1 MADKN
6 FRVKHGI
13 NIDTQRL
20 VDVNKNID
28 VGVTTS
34 AHLRVTG
41 VTTVGI
47 ISAVTNNA
55 RMGIVTF
62 QSIVAIE
69 SGAQTITIAPPS
81 QTAGFVSSYTLTLPN
96 KIGTDGQVLALGKNG
111 LLGFTTAG
119 LYENRFY
126 VSSANGDDTNDG
138 RSKPVKSLKRA
149 AQLASFRSFQIPG
162 GRYLDAGNLL
172 QSNKEFIK
180 EEVVAYVEFNYT
192 GITSSI
198 SYDRI
203 KCKRDVGYIVDAIS
217 YDISYGGNSK
227 SIEAGTAYWNAGA
240 SYIANETEQ
249 TIFAY
254 NYVKFLGQYVIN
266 NQTPPTLYQTSVG
279 QVFDFEVIQDPLN
292 VGQNRYR
299 DARNL
304 ILGNK
309 QELIDRSLAS
319 VAVGYPDGFYFPG
332 DTETNVRSRY
342 YDSYGLIQ
350 RNKQEIVDK
359 SLASIAIAYPDF
371 YFPGDPQTTN
381 RSRYY
386 DSYRLI
392 QQNRQTIVDY
402 AYSGIATA
410 YPAFVNPNPD
420 KCKRDIGYFVDAV
433 STDVFTGGNNYSRTF
448 TTFYF
453 NGVGIG
459 SLAGE
464 EQQTIYAFRYA
475 GQLMN
480 QALTNQLPVKDLTLT
495 VDPITGSN
503 TSSASC
509 ANVQSTVSSLV
520 GIVTAAIGVGTTSS
534 LPTENLGYY
543 NLSVGIGST
552 VTAGGT
558 KCARDLGYFVD
569 AISLDTFTG
578 GNNYSRNFVFQYVNA
593 GITNSLSGEEPQS
606 IYAFRSA
613 GDYMKKAITNQL
625 NNQVLSITADPVT
638 GFNTSPSSCSN
649 VQSTISTLVG
659 IVTTIV
665 GSGSTAGITTA
676 NLGYFVVNSTDN
688 VGSNVGVGS
697 TNVKGGRKCARDL
710 GYIIDAVAQDI
721 NYGTNQHII
730 YATKKYFDGA
740 GVALTTGLF
749 GEEVQSVLA
758 FNTLRDFSKKAINNQ
773 LYYRDLTILADPV
786 TGVNTDPSNCANVQS
801 EIGTLVG
808 ILTGAILTGN
818 LSSIPAENL
827 GTADCADVRTALAS
841 NVGVITSII
850 GIGTTANIILNLPS
864 TRSKPIAIF
873 VEAGEYEEDN
883 PILLYEDVAVVGDN
897 LRNTIIRPSNAGVD
911 LFRVRNGCYVTNFAM
926 KDNIDQAGI
935 PKFTFNYAVAFDDP
949 ADSSVSRVG
958 YAVKTTQPIISRSP
972 YIQNCSILSFLGANG
987 ILVDGSKVQVPN
999 TTIIPEES
1007 ELPISGAQPEFGKSM
1022 VAATFTMVSFGGI
1035 GWRTINDGYAQVVSC
1050 FQIFCKYGSLTQSGG
1065 YLSIT
1070 NSATNFGLYAL
1081 RSTGYSRNSFVFDRG
1096 RIVATGT
1103 NGGYQTLTTVG
1114 LGRSDQNLYVMRFI
1128 NPAGSDTTSAFK
1140 PIVTRQE
1147 FTPNVGVNTSTDII
1161 TIVAHPFQNG
1171 DTVVYEGDENSSPAR
1186 VIDGLISNNQYYIG
1200 YIDSDNVQ
1208 LYEDSTLTRAVDLK
1222 SAPTGINTISKGN
1235 QEFIVRE
1242 ILDGHNVYQQ
1252 LTLDI
1257 PSGTPQFTA
1266 GREITQSVA
1275 GGTAVGYAV
1284 TCVGIGTTQAKLL
1297 VSVESSGLLRRNF
1310 AVTGVGGA
1318 GQIIDHAA
1326 PIPVGWGVTASVG
1339 ISTYWTILYTVDS
1352 TIPGNTVTGIGS
1364 LPIVYRV
1371 NFNRPS
1377 IINANSHAWEY
1388 SGSGI
1393 DYNALPQNGGKTV
1406 PSSEQVNEQG
1416 GRVFSTGTN
1425 ELGDFKIGSF
1435 ITAYN
1440 RTGNIIFNNK
1450 VTIGQLD
1457 SLRLSLSGGI
1467 VIEEFSTDPTL
1478 GDNEQGGAKNQRVST
1493 QLAVRS
1499 FLNDRLGDFIDKNV
1513 SANAVP
1519 SAIVQLNNSGQI
1531 NPDLIPPKAVSYY
1544 TTNVALGRTEFVNRI
1559 PAVNLIAG
1567 DTVVEPSAGYI
1578 LTNDLRGQFLVLS
1591 SSTANY
1597 NFPPGHR
1604 VSSTNSQGAAT
1615 GIVTTPTSVGYG
1627 STGLVK
1633 GVLQTVTISNAGSGY
1648 LSAGIYTGVSL
1659 DTTTG
1664 IGTSAAATIT
1674 VGAAGSVTRVDVS
1687 FGGRGFAVNDTL
1699 TVRNPVRIGGRTGG
1713 ADFSVIVQTVQTR
1726 LYLALDGSLKFTGST
1741 VIPDYIADASSVGVG
1756 TSLQSQYIHTFFPTD
1771 ISVGGEV
1778 DFANDRIIVGLGT
1791 TIADGDPLYYQTVGN
1806 VIGGLVNTSTY
1817 FAKRVG
1823 LSSIEL
1829 HVNYG
1834 LNEKLDL
1841 SSSGTNLHYLTR
1853 AGVSSATDRIVFLNH
1868 GFSAGDAVQVT
1879 GKTPLGITTN
1889 SFYYLGA
1896 ITQNS
1901 FAFYESR
1908 DLAVSAVGGVLSTP
1922 VGIVS
1927 TENGTIILTEQN
1939 VAYNSQVNTSSNNP
1953 ENWTVLASNIIDAS
1967 NITSGTVSPS
1977 RLGGGNANSDTFLR
1991 GDSVYTRVVTSVG
2004 IGTTEPFTFSAS
2016 FQESPAGGVGITTN
2030 YGKFTLA
2037 INRVATSQDLYSTL
2051 GVARFKSSTF
2061 SIGSDGTVQIKNSAT
2076 GDVDATTLGG
2086 QPGVYYLDP
2095 VNFTSSIPV
2104 SKGGTG
2110 LAALPPLGALLQGNG
2125 VSYDL
2130 VTAPTIGGNI
2140 TLTNNG
2146 RLIAVGA
2153 ALTNTTISGI
2163 ATIANSELTNSRIL
2177 GIATFTASTNNI
2189 QQTAGT
2195 AALFRLTVSGIST
2208 LGSVQAVDVTATT
2221 ITNNG
2226 TLNVNNVSQTGIV
2239 TLSGSGNNFNAVAGT
2254 QVFNRAVFSGITTF
2268 LDQVNVGVANYQT
2281 ATINGTLTAGN
2292 ASISGVTTIS
2302 GSNNALQ
2309 IPNGTATIKNVNITG
2324 FTTVTNLLF
2333 TAITATSNA
2342 TATIPYLT
2350 LTNSNVSGI
2359 VTLTSTGN
2367 NINQTNGTAVINRLT
2382 VAGVS
2387 TFSNTLNYTTLQG
2400 TTANVTGTSGLTNV
2414 SVSGVA
2420 TFSGSANSI
2429 NQTSGTAALNRLTVT
2444 GISTF
2449 TGQINAGTIAASS
2462 LSGTLNNKLTISGP
2476 LTGTEYNNSTA
2487 VTIGINATSSNNA
2500 NFVVQRGASGEFAA
2514 GAVTATGLTLNGGG
2528 SASSA
2533 QLTFSGSTNN
2543 WVDFNTT
2550 GVAAPTFT
2558 NRSSGTKVVYYR
2570 GISASSVDYAVGI
2583 EGSTL
2588 WQSVPTGAERFR
2600 WYGGQVAAATLDG
2613 SGNMTFVGVTTASR
2627 FVSNVAQG
2635 TAPVSV
2641 ASTTLATNL
2650 NAQYLGGS
2658 EASSQNLGNY
2668 VVKRDTLGGFVAG
2681 IITATTLR
2689 GSLGNTLTAGS
2700 YLTGTSYNNSSAV
2713 TFAVDATSANT
2724 SSKVVARDGS
2734 GGFSAG
2740 QITASSLLS
2749 AGATSGLADVHFGPN
2764 VSDTSSLSFTN
2775 TSLVVASKGV
2785 DHTAARSNVM
2795 TLMRD
2800 GTSGVVYA
2808 GAARF
2813 DISRW
2818 QSDGVNARTQ
2828 LTIALA
2834 NTDTATLTDTLS
2846 LRSDGRVD
2854 VSGVFVSGS
2863 TVTGTQLISNI
2874 ATGTAPLTVT
2884 STTQVS
2890 NLNVQYLNGYSSDTA
2905 NTANA
2910 IVRRDASGNFS
2921 AGTITATLS
2930 GNATSLSS
2938 FDTRSTN
2945 PNPDTYAPSIRF
2957 DFKEN
2962 SINGLSDGGLY
2973 NGVMTWRKYG
2983 STTDFSGG
2991 PMIQL
2996 GYTDNGSLWR
3006 RMSTSGTTWGAW
3018 AKFWHSANDG
3028 SGSGLDADLLDGLE
3042 LHTGTNNQANKVVRT
3057 DANGYIQAGWINTIS
3072 GDMADTTNID
3082 RIYCSNDAYIRYKGV
3097 ADFKQQIGLTYKQST
3112 PRSSS
3117 TTDTNYW
3124 TGVMGF
3130 NTTDLNTAFDWGSG
3144 YIDSWSSPGNAPSG
3158 STHWV
3163 GQQAMHYTNGANRY
3177 GWQMVVGEG
3186 NPSLTFIRG
3195 SWGASFT
3202 SWRRIWNDGNDGS
3215 GSGLDADLLDGL
3227 NAASTNTGSTIVSR
3241 DASGN
3246 FAAAKVDTTQV
3257 TRTNA
3262 RVDTAERY
3270 PIGHYS
3276 QGEAAFELDP
3286 TWTNAEL
3293 QNYFN
3298 FAGVSWV
3305 NDSTAPGG
3313 YAVSI
3318 TGQPSVGGEYGA
3330 GFPYIP
3336 VDTNDIYYMECYIK
3350 NVTGTNTH
3358 YMGSIDYNEAF
3369 TSLGGNPGSFGYWVM
3384 VNTNP
3389 GTAWTKVSGYI
3400 TGFGA
3405 ATGQFKTG
3413 TKYWTPMALFNYTST
3428 SGASAVSYISGW
3440 KVIRVSQYGNRTI
3453 TGNLTASGTV
3463 TANSDIKLKANITP
3477 IQNALEKLTQIR
3489 GVEYDRVDRDNERQI
3504 GVIAQEVEAVI
3515 PELVSD
3521 NFGTKAVAYGNMTA
3535 VLIEAIKEQQIMIN
3549 NLKSEIEE
3557 LKKK

>member
-81 QTAGFVSSYTLTLPN
+81 QNAGFVSSYTLTLPS
-96 KIGTDGQVLALGKNG
+96 KVGTDGQVLALGKNG

-138 RSKPVKSLKRA
+138 RSKPVRSLKKA

-162 GRYLDAGNLL
+162 GRFLDAGNLL
-172 QSNKEFIK
+172 TSNKEFIQ

-192 GITSSI
+192 GITSST
-198 SYDRI
+198 SYDRT
-203 KCKRDVGYIVDAIS
+203 KCKRDIGYIVDAIS

-279 QVFDFEVIQDPLN
+279 QVFDFTVIQDPLN

-319 VAVGYPDGFYFPG
+319 VAIGYPDGFYFPG

-392 QQNRQTIVDY
+392 QQNRQTIIDY
-402 AYSGIATA
+402 TFAGIATA
-410 YPAFVNPNPD
+410 YPAFVNPDSN

-495 VDPITGSN
+495 VDPVTGSN

-710 GYIIDAVAQDI
+710 GYIIDAVAQDL

-808 ILTGAILTGN
+808 ILTGAILTGS

-827 GTADCADVRTALAS
+827 GVADCANVRTALAS

-850 GIGTTANIILNLPS
+850 GIGTTANIILSLPS

-926 KDNIDQAGI
+926 KDNIDQAGV
-935 PKFTFNYAVAFDDP
+935 PKFTFNYAIAFDDP
-949 ADSSVSRVG
+949 TDSSVSRVG
-958 YAVKTTQPIISRSP
+958 YAVKTAQPIISRSP

-1114 LGRSDQNLYVMRFI
+1114 LGRSEQNLYVMRFV
-1128 NPAGSDTTSAFK
+1128 NPAGADVTSSFK

-1147 FTPNVGVNTSTDII
+1147 FTPNVGVNTTTDII

-1171 DTVVYEGDENSSPAR
+1171 DTVVYEGDENSSPVR

-1235 QEFIVRE
+1235 QEFIVKE

-1257 PSGTPQFTA
+1257 PSGSPQFTA

-1318 GQIIDHAA
+1318 GQIVDHAA

-1364 LPIVYRV
+1364 LPIVYTV

-1544 TTNVALGRTEFVNRI
+1544 KTNVALGRTDFVNRI

-1597 NFPPGHR
+1597 NFPMGQR
-1604 VSSTNSQGAAT
+1604 VNSTNAQGAAT
-1615 GIVTTPTSVGYG
+1615 GIVTFPTSVGYG
-1627 STGLVK
+1627 TTGLVK
-1633 GVLQTVTISNAGSGY
+1633 GVLQTVTISNTGSGY
-1648 LSAGIYTGVSL
+1648 LTAGIYTGVTL

-1674 VGAAGSVTRVDVS
+1674 VGAAGSVTKVDVY
-1687 FGGRGFAVNDTL
+1687 FGGRGFAINDAL
-1699 TVRNPVRIGGRTGG
+1699 TVRNPTAIGGRSGG

-1726 LYLALDGSLKFTGST
+1726 LYLTLDGSLKFAGSAT
-1741 VIPDYIADASSVGVG
+1741 IPDYIADASSVGIG
-1756 TSLQSQYIHTFFPTD
+1756 TSLQSAYIHTFFPTD

-1791 TIADGDPLYYQTVGN
+1791 TIANGDPLYYQTVGN
-1806 VIGGLVNTSTY
+1806 VIGGLVNAGTY

-1834 LNEKLDL
+1834 LTERLDL

-1853 AGVSSATDRIVFLNH
+1853 AGVSTATDRVVFLDH
-1868 GFSAGDAVQVT
+1868 GFSTGDAVQVT
-1879 GKTPLGITTN
+1879 GKTPLGISTN
-1889 SFYYLGA
+1889 GFYYLGA

-1908 DLAVSAVGGVLSTP
+1908 DLAVLATGGTLSTP

-1927 TENGTIILTEQN
+1927 TENGTMTLTRQN

-1953 ENWTVLASNIIDAS
+1953 DNWTVLAQNIIDAS

-2016 FQESPAGGVGITTN
+2016 FQESPGGGTGITTN

-2037 INRVATSQDLYSTL
+2037 INRVSTSQDQYSTL

-2061 SIGSDGTVQIKNSAT
+2061 SIGNDGSVQIKNSAT

-2086 QPGVYYLDP
+2086 QPGAYYLDP

-2110 LAALPPLGALLQGNG
+2110 LSGLPPLGAILQGNG

-2130 VTAPTIGGNI
+2130 VTAPTLGGNV

-2163 ATIANSELTNSRIL
+2163 ATIANSELTNSRII

-2239 TLSGSGNNFNAVAGT
+2239 TLSGTGNNFNAVAGT

-2281 ATINGTLTAGN
+2281 ATVNGTITAGN

-2302 GSNNALQ
+2302 STNNALQ
-2309 IPNGTATIKNVNITG
+2309 VPNGTAVIKNANITG
-2324 FTTVTNLLF
+2324 FTTVNSLLF
-2333 TAITATSNA
+2333 TAITATSDA

-2350 LTNSNVSGI
+2350 VTNSNVSGI

-2387 TFSNTLNYTTLQG
+2387 TFNNTLNYTTLQG
-2400 TTANVTGTSGLTNV
+2400 TTSNVTGTSALTNA

-2429 NQTSGTAALNRLTVT
+2429 NQTNGTAVLNRLTVA
-2444 GISTF
+2444 GVSTF
-2449 TGQINAGTIAASS
+2449 TSQLNAGTIVASS

-2476 LTGTEYNNSTA
+2476 LTGTEYNNSAA
-2487 VTIGINATSSNNA
+2487 VTIGINATSSNTA
-2500 NFVVQRGASGEFAA
+2500 NYVVQRGASGEFTA

-2588 WQSVPTGAERFR
+2588 WWSVPTGTERFR

-2635 TAPVSV
+2635 TSPVSV

-2689 GSLGNTLTAGS
+2689 GSLGNALTAGS

-2734 GGFSAG
+2734 GGFSMGALSATTG
-2740 QITASSLLS
+2740 AFSSTISPANGIYLQRVNATNTGINWYSTTYTAWTMYMGAAAQTNLGPTNNITAPNGTLVTSWGLRSFIENN
-2749 AGATSGLADVHFGPN
+2749 AGFGWTFESG
-2764 VSDTSSLSFTN
+2764 TSSGQPTI
-2775 TSLVVASKGV
+2775 VAEI
-2785 DHTAARSNVM
+2785 RSS
-2795 TLMRD
+2795 D
-2800 GTSGVVYA
+2800 

-2813 DISRW
+2813 GGD
-2818 QSDGVNARTQ
+2818 
-2828 LTIALA
+2828 
-2834 NTDTATLTDTLS
+2834 
-2846 LRSDGRVD
+2846 
-2854 VSGVFVSGS
+2854 VSGS
-2863 TVTGTQLISNI
+2863 TLTSRV

-2910 IVRRDASGNFS
+2910 IVRRDSSGNFS

-2945 PNPDTYAPSIRF
+2945 PNPDTYGTSIRF

-2962 SINGLSDGGLY
+2962 AINSLSDGGTY

-2983 STTDFSGG
+2983 SSTDFSGG

-2996 GYTDNGSLWR
+2996 GYTDNGNLWR
-3006 RMSTSGTTWGAW
+3006 RMSTSGTAWGAW

-3042 LHTGTNNQANKVVRT
+3042 LHAGTNNEANKVVRT
-3057 DANGYIQAGWINTIS
+3057 DVNGYIQAGWINTIS

-3082 RIYCSNDAYIRYKGV
+3082 RIYCSNDGYIRYKGV

-3124 TGVMGF
+3124 TGVMGY

-3186 NPSLTFIRG
+3186 NPSLHFIRG

-3246 FAAAKVDTTQV
+3246 FAAAKVDATQL
-3257 TRTNA
+3257 TRTNT
-3262 RVDTAERY
+3262 RVDGAERY
-3270 PIGHYS
+3270 PIGHYTP
-3276 QGEAAFELDP
+3276 GETVFEIDP
-3286 TWTNAEL
+3286 TWTDTEL

-3298 FAGVSWV
+3298 NANVSW
-3305 NDSTAPGG
+3305 NADSTAPGG
-3313 YAVSI
+3313 YAIYINGAVD
-3318 TGQPSVGGEYGA
+3318 VGGVNNS

-3336 VDTNDIYYMECYIK
+3336 VETSDIYYMECWIR
-3350 NVTGTNTH
+3350 NIGTAQAH

-3369 TSLGGNPGSFGYWVM
+3369 TSLGGNPGSYGYWVM
-3384 VNTNP
+3384 TNTNP
-3389 GTAWTKVSGYI
+3389 GTGWTKVSGYI

-3405 ATGQFKTG
+3405 ATGQFKVG
-3413 TKYWTPMALFNYTST
+3413 TKYWTPQALFNYTAGT
-3428 SGASAVSYISGW
+3428 GTRACMISGW

-3477 IQNALEKLTQIR
+3477 IQNALEKLSQIR
-3489 GVEYDRVDRDNERQI
+3489 GVEYDRIDRDNERQI

-3535 VLIEAIKEQQIMIN
+3535 VLIEAIKEQQTMIN
-3549 NLKSEIEE
+3549 NLKQEIEE